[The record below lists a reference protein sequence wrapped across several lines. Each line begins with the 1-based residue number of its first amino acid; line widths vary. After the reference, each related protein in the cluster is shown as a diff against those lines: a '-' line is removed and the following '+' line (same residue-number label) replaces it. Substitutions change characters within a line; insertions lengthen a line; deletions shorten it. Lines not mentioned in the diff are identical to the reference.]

1 MTLARVWPF
10 LVLLAMGAGWGMTIP
25 LTKIAVSTGYQ
36 HFGLIFWQLAIC
48 SVLLGVVQTLRGRW
62 PKVTP
67 ANLRL
72 FLIIALVGTIL
83 PNSASYTAAI
93 YLPGGVL
100 SILISTVP
108 MFAFP
113 IALMM
118 GNDRFQ
124 LRRLGGLVLGFIG
137 VLILIGPEARL
148 SESAT
153 IGFILLGLVAP
164 LFYGFEGNYVAKY
177 GTQGLDP
184 VETLFGACILGV
196 ILIFPTTLASG
207 QWIDLR
213 QPWSAPDYALFV
225 SSLLHVF
232 VYTTY
237 VWLVGRVGS
246 VFASQVSYA
255 VTLFA
260 VFWSIIL
267 LGERPGLW
275 FWGAL
280 LIMLLG
286 MFLVAPRR
294 QTASI
299 D

>member
-1 MTLARVWPF
+1 
-10 LVLLAMGAGWGMTIP
+10 
-25 LTKIAVSTGYQ
+25 
-36 HFGLIFWQLAIC
+36 
-48 SVLLGVVQTLRGRW
+48 
-62 PKVTP
+62 
-67 ANLRL
+67 
-72 FLIIALVGTIL
+72 
-83 PNSASYTAAI
+83 
-93 YLPGGVL
+93 
-100 SILISTVP
+100 

-184 VETLFGACILGV
+184 VETLLGACILGI

-213 QPWSAPDYALFV
+213 LPWSAPDYALFV

-299 D
+299 A